1 MTPTPGPVPD
11 LFPGAPQRVAGL
23 DLHAIAGRPSTT
35 PLLRSYAD
43 VPPRARSAPRGAMT
57 LALAPTLAR
66 HAEHAPTAG
75 HNQPRHVYAEPVQPC
90 ALAMTDA
97 LSFHFPAIPTA
108 SRNGKPETHRFSC
121 SRAHQLARSCSS
133 SLKPTERRWCS
144 TTGKISRPGRSPRR
158 SGSPR
163 PPRCNGC
170 RAVVRCSG
178 TKSSGSS
185 RVRYVARAPGAVLT
199 AAILAAVAA
208 TATETASAATGTAAT
223 ALPGG
228 GVSRRMIWKTGL
240 TFVRLKVLG
249 VLGAPIA
256 MLVRRRR
263 ESRAEHPVPATAAAP
278 TSPPAT
284 SSAAGLG
291 DAASTSSGSPPQAH
305 APLLSSY

>member
-121 SRAHQLARSCSS
+121 SRAHQLARSCS
-133 SLKPTERRWCS
+133 
-144 TTGKISRPGRSPRR
+144 ISRHVLFGHWRLRTKAPVTLDFQEISIA
-158 SGSPR
+158 SLSTSVGSR
-163 PPRCNGC
+163 IVQRED
-170 RAVVRCSG
+170 RARLL
-178 TKSSGSS
+178 
-185 RVRYVARAPGAVLT
+185 AVLRT
-199 AAILAAVAA
+199 LPLDQQLLLEMFYWQDLEREQLAEIFDVEVATIGSRLFRA
-208 TATETASAATGTAAT
+208 RQALCKGLDASSEADVPITDDR
-223 ALPGG
+223 LDD
-228 GVSRRMIWKTGL
+228 W
-240 TFVRLKVLG
+240 VR
-249 VLGAPIA
+249 
-256 MLVRRRR
+256 
-263 ESRAEHPVPATAAAP
+263 T
-278 TSPPAT
+278 
-284 SSAAGLG
+284 
-291 DAASTSSGSPPQAH
+291 
-305 APLLSSY
+305 LSDDRPK